1 MLQKT
6 AYIRLKFLQSQFYIL
21 TTFQERIMHY
31 GTFKNNILQM
41 PHLTT
46 SVDEEDTFL
55 YQDKYDVNQHIY
67 YNIQLNDLN
76 YMLLA
81 ISICFW
87 K

>member
-1 MLQKT
+1 
-6 AYIRLKFLQSQFYIL
+6 
-21 TTFQERIMHY
+21 
-31 GTFKNNILQM
+31 M

-55 YQDKYDVNQHIY
+55 YQDKYDVNQDIY
-67 YNIQLNDLN
+67 YNITLNDLN